1 MHDEGAHAMDSSTP
15 KVVADA
21 DAVVTVARGLFGT
34 MR

>member
-21 DAVVTVARGLFGT
+21 VVTVARGLFGT